1 VVRKVC
7 TKCHVEKSISEFCNQ
22 SDSADGLRRWC
33 KACDKDYRA
42 ANKERR
48 AALNRG
54 YYERNPRTEYYHN
67 RYLANKINHMATMKL
82 WRSKNPERVVAMA
95 REWRRNNPERVK
107 AQRHLRSQ
115 AVRNANENARRARKR
130 GAGGVYTS
138 KDVARIF
145 ELQRGKCPVCR
156 VTLDSKFHRDHIVPL
171 ARGGTNH
178 PDNIQLLCAHCN
190 QTKHARDPYTF
201 MQSRGFLL

>member
-1 VVRKVC
+1 MGRKVC

-42 ANKERR
+42 ANRERR
-48 AALNRG
+48 AALNQKYQRLDSRRK
-54 YYERNPRTEYYHN
+54 YRRN
-67 RYLANKINHMATMKL
+67 RYLKNRVAHLAKMKL
-82 WRSKNPERVVAMA
+82 WRSQNKERMA
-95 REWRRNNPERVK
+95 WLVREWRRNNPERVK
-107 AQRHLRSQ
+107 AQRHRQSQ
-115 AVRNANENARRARKR
+115 AARNANENARRARKR